1 MADLVVTI
9 TEAVTLNGAS
19 RGSSNAL
26 TISGVDDIYHRI
38 VTVPAGGDTTLV
50 NFHAAVSTSDSS
62 LDVENVKYIRCTNL
76 DSSNPINLSLQID
89 AGEDD
94 SAADASTTLLL
105 EAGKSFIMGSPSD
118 GIATDDD
125 AAAIVTTLN
134 NLESIIADSASA
146 AVQMEVFIASVV

>member
-125 AAAIVTTLN
+125 AATIVTTLN

>member
-9 TEAVTLNGAS
+9 TEAVTLNGTA
-19 RGSSNAL
+19 RGSTNAL

-38 VTVPAGGDTTLV
+38 VTVPSGGDTTLA

-62 LDVENVKYIRCTNL
+62 LDVENVKYIRVTNL
-76 DSSNPINLSLQID
+76 DSSNPVNLSLQID

-105 EAGKSFIMGSPSD
+105 EAGKSFILGTPHDSVAVNS
-118 GIATDDD
+118 
-125 AAAIVTTLN
+125 AAATVITALTD
-134 NLESIIADSASA
+134 LESILVDSSSH
-146 AVQMEVFIASVV
+146 AVRMEILIASI

>member
-1 MADLVVTI
+1 MANLVVTI
-9 TEAVTLNGAS
+9 TEAVTLNGAA

-50 NFHAAVSTSDSS
+50 SFHAAVSTSDSS

-76 DSSNPINLSLQID
+76 DASNPINLSLQID
-89 AGEDD
+89 VGEDD

-125 AAAIVTTLN
+125 AATIITTLN